1 MPGVPSYKGCD
12 ACRKQKKKCDKAQ
25 PRCAR
30 CERLDIPCV
39 NVGKQRYKF
48 KIQTL
53 NRESS
58 SSSTPQIVDT
68 DGETSS
74 SSASRK
80 SVSPFLF
87 QQALI
92 KVPSNKTTVV
102 THTLVSRLE
111 ITDLRYD
118 ITCYGDFLRH
128 IPARLGRNEA
138 LDASA
143 DALATTFSTLH
154 MPQGYQTI
162 DALTKY
168 GRAINS
174 LRLCLDNP
182 AKARM
187 PETMCAVYL
196 IMICQGWLGRD
207 DDPCTS
213 HGQGLAYL
221 LKAAARENWKAG
233 FETDMVLTFCVPV
246 IIESISNPKV
256 KLEKWFWDML
266 DNFKKNNPPSTAE
279 TRQAKQEGQ
288 DSGGI
293 PSLSIRNLGRLPDFI
308 NNPETHRMEI
318 TCAYHRLCR
327 DLRKVAEIVRAVT
340 WEPGYSP
347 TPMQLRLSRSYNSAY
362 SVLLTVLVIMNCLMQ
377 AFDPY
382 NLALVGEAALCSSE
396 VVSMA
401 RNISQYR
408 PLGASHVPLAL
419 AIAWAA
425 TEEEGLKTQLYDLL
439 KEYQQDWM
447 VTRWDKVGYWW
458 MDKFGELRERLAPR
472 VISPDDDDILIFERM
487 GFAEVGIKL
496 TKTAQRAYK
505 STSGLIQEDE
515 EFLTDTERLKK
526 LVGLIDQGQ
535 SNPEDARQ
543 AGIDENLRQTA
554 KACDEYASQLETL
567 LGFLRRRPGELRA
580 LEALRTAMLRRLRN
594 TEIQALEGKLI
605 NVQIKLLL
613 ALTTSSHSRQSS
625 ALVAI
630 RELKQQNAV
639 LEASTTSK
647 LESIESL
654 IRGIDLKEEGTSNAA
669 KMVISHLDN
678 LVVEAQRVKKHHD
691 FLKSLRFRE
700 IKQRHSAIQDHHK
713 ATFKWVF
720 AKGQT
725 GFREWLEDG
734 SGFFWVK
741 GKAGSGKS
749 TLMKFIATH
758 DDTQSLLRTWGGER
772 RVITASH
779 FFWNAGLPMQKS
791 LTGLFQTILYQVL
804 RECPELIDTI
814 DSPRQ
819 ESSAESSLCDS
830 WDDKTLFRAFEQ
842 LSSQKSL
849 PLRFCFFIDG
859 LDEYTA
865 GAHRYTGTFEELLSP
880 LRSRLNEL
888 PDDLQR
894 YFEHMLQSIE
904 TIYWDSTTRIFR
916 TVIAAEQSLPL
927 LAFELLDREMDDP
940 DYALTMQASPL
951 TDVESEAICKRSNTR
966 LNARCGDL
974 LYVTVNPAEPELFKS
989 QVDFLH
995 RTVRDFFLDTGV
1007 IDDMIQKRPTEKFDP
1022 HLSLCRIML
1031 GLNKVITPGEN
1042 SSQVYNQLYIIVDG
1056 LMHYARSV
1064 EETFTRLEEDEMAE
1078 HDTTSLEQ
1086 VFKIL
1091 DELDRTNCEGLN
1103 HLGVHWTN
1111 IKDPPQ
1117 GTFREGRNKTFLAA
1131 TIQARLALYTADRLK
1146 KNPAEIRQKGGRPLL
1161 DYALRPTMVTPL
1173 QIIHLEQGPVLPIV
1187 ELLLDLGADPNA
1199 GIYIY
1204 ENRTPWELFLEMCH
1218 QHTKQEIKPEH
1229 LLDDIGR
1236 AMELMVQGGA
1246 RTDGLF
1252 QVSYGL
1258 SLKLMVIAGRL
1269 GLPQHC
1275 MNKIEEVVEN
1285 KEQGRSF
1292 LSRMFMW
1299 N

>member
-1 MPGVPSYKGCD
+1 M
-12 ACRKQKKKCDKAQ
+12 A
-25 PRCAR
+25 
-30 CERLDIPCV
+30 E
-39 NVGKQRYKF
+39 
-48 KIQTL
+48 
-53 NRESS
+53 
-58 SSSTPQIVDT
+58 
-68 DGETSS
+68 
-74 SSASRK
+74 
-80 SVSPFLF
+80 
-87 QQALI
+87 
-92 KVPSNKTTVV
+92 
-102 THTLVSRLE
+102 
-111 ITDLRYD
+111 
-118 ITCYGDFLRH
+118 
-128 IPARLGRNEA
+128 
-138 LDASA
+138 
-143 DALATTFSTLH
+143 LA
-154 MPQGYQTI
+154 
-162 DALTKY
+162 
-168 GRAINS
+168 AI
-174 LRLCLDNP
+174 
-182 AKARM
+182 
-187 PETMCAVYL
+187 
-196 IMICQGWLGRD
+196 
-207 DDPCTS
+207 
-213 HGQGLAYL
+213 
-221 LKAAARENWKAG
+221 
-233 FETDMVLTFCVPV
+233 
-246 IIESISNPKV
+246 
-256 KLEKWFWDML
+256 
-266 DNFKKNNPPSTAE
+266 
-279 TRQAKQEGQ
+279 
-288 DSGGI
+288 
-293 PSLSIRNLGRLPDFI
+293 
-308 NNPETHRMEI
+308 
-318 TCAYHRLCR
+318 
-327 DLRKVAEIVRAVT
+327 
-340 WEPGYSP
+340 
-347 TPMQLRLSRSYNSAY
+347 
-362 SVLLTVLVIMNCLMQ
+362 
-377 AFDPY
+377 
-382 NLALVGEAALCSSE
+382 ALVG
-396 VVSMA
+396 
-401 RNISQYR
+401 NILQ
-408 PLGASHVPLAL
+408 
-419 AIAWAA
+419 
-425 TEEEGLKTQLYDLL
+425 
-439 KEYQQDWM
+439 
-447 VTRWDKVGYWW
+447 
-458 MDKFGELRERLAPR
+458 
-472 VISPDDDDILIFERM
+472 
-487 GFAEVGIKL
+487 FAELGIKL

-535 SNPEDARQ
+535 SNPEDVRQ
-543 AGIDENLRQTA
+543 ASIDENLRQTA

-580 LEALRTAMLRRLRN
+580 LEAIRTVMLRRLRN

-630 RELKQQNAV
+630 RELKHQNAV
-639 LEASTTSK
+639 LEANTTTK

-654 IRGIDLKEEGTSNAA
+654 IQGINLKKEGTSNAT

-678 LVVEAQRVKKHHD
+678 LVVEAQRVKKHHN

-700 IKQRHSAIQDHHK
+700 IKQRHR
-713 ATFKWVF
+713 
-720 AKGQT
+720 QT

-779 FFWNAGLPMQKS
+779 FFWNAGLSMQKS

-804 RECPELIDTI
+804 RECPELIDII
-814 DSPRQ
+814 DNPQQ
-819 ESSAESSLCDS
+819 ESSTESSLYDS
-830 WDDKTLFRAFEQ
+830 WDDKALFRAFEQ

-880 LRSRLNEL
+880 LRVLASSNSIKICVSSRPWDAFDREFSHVKWKLQLEDLTREDIRRYVKEELGVHPKFRELSEMDPRCSEIKDTIVKRAQGVFLWVYLVVNSLKRGLLKDDNYTDLQSRLNEL

-951 TDVESEAICKRSNTR
+951 TDVESGAICKRSNTR

-974 LYVTVNPAEPELFKS
+974 LYVTVNPTETGLFKS

-1031 GLNKVITPGEN
+1031 GLNKVIMPDEN
-1042 SSQVYNQLYIIVDG
+1042 SSQVYNQLYVIADG
-1056 LMHYARSV
+1056 LMHYARNV
-1064 EETFTRLEEDEMAE
+1064 EETFKRQEEDGMAE
-1078 HDTTSLEQ
+1078 HDRTSLEQ

-1111 IKDPPQ
+1111 IKDSPL

-1146 KNPAEIRQKGGRPLL
+1146 RNPAEIRQKGGRPLL

-1218 QHTKQEIKPEH
+1218 QHTKQEIKSEH

-1252 QVSYGL
+1252 KVSYST
-1258 SLKLMVIAGRL
+1258 SLKLMVIAGRI
-1269 GLPQHC
+1269 GLPQHFV
-1275 MNKIEEVVEN
+1275 NSIEEVVEN

-1292 LSRMFMW
+1292 LSRMFRW

>member
-1 MPGVPSYKGCD
+1 M
-12 ACRKQKKKCDKAQ
+12 A
-25 PRCAR
+25 
-30 CERLDIPCV
+30 E
-39 NVGKQRYKF
+39 
-48 KIQTL
+48 
-53 NRESS
+53 
-58 SSSTPQIVDT
+58 
-68 DGETSS
+68 
-74 SSASRK
+74 
-80 SVSPFLF
+80 
-87 QQALI
+87 
-92 KVPSNKTTVV
+92 
-102 THTLVSRLE
+102 
-111 ITDLRYD
+111 
-118 ITCYGDFLRH
+118 
-128 IPARLGRNEA
+128 
-138 LDASA
+138 
-143 DALATTFSTLH
+143 LA
-154 MPQGYQTI
+154 
-162 DALTKY
+162 
-168 GRAINS
+168 AI
-174 LRLCLDNP
+174 
-182 AKARM
+182 
-187 PETMCAVYL
+187 
-196 IMICQGWLGRD
+196 
-207 DDPCTS
+207 
-213 HGQGLAYL
+213 
-221 LKAAARENWKAG
+221 
-233 FETDMVLTFCVPV
+233 
-246 IIESISNPKV
+246 
-256 KLEKWFWDML
+256 
-266 DNFKKNNPPSTAE
+266 
-279 TRQAKQEGQ
+279 
-288 DSGGI
+288 
-293 PSLSIRNLGRLPDFI
+293 
-308 NNPETHRMEI
+308 
-318 TCAYHRLCR
+318 
-327 DLRKVAEIVRAVT
+327 
-340 WEPGYSP
+340 
-347 TPMQLRLSRSYNSAY
+347 
-362 SVLLTVLVIMNCLMQ
+362 
-377 AFDPY
+377 
-382 NLALVGEAALCSSE
+382 ALVG
-396 VVSMA
+396 
-401 RNISQYR
+401 NILQ
-408 PLGASHVPLAL
+408 
-419 AIAWAA
+419 
-425 TEEEGLKTQLYDLL
+425 
-439 KEYQQDWM
+439 
-447 VTRWDKVGYWW
+447 
-458 MDKFGELRERLAPR
+458 
-472 VISPDDDDILIFERM
+472 
-487 GFAEVGIKL
+487 FAELGIKL

-535 SNPEDARQ
+535 SNPEDVRQ
-543 AGIDENLRQTA
+543 ASIDENLRQTA

-580 LEALRTAMLRRLRN
+580 LEAIRTVMLRRLRN

-630 RELKQQNAV
+630 RELKHQNAV
-639 LEASTTSK
+639 LEANTTTK

-654 IRGIDLKEEGTSNAA
+654 IQGINLKKEGTSNAT

-678 LVVEAQRVKKHHD
+678 LVVEAQRVKKHHN

-720 AKGQT
+720 TKGQT

-779 FFWNAGLPMQKS
+779 FFWNAGLSMQKS

-804 RECPELIDTI
+804 RECPELIDII
-814 DSPRQ
+814 DNPQQ
-819 ESSAESSLCDS
+819 ESSTESSLYDS
-830 WDDKTLFRAFEQ
+830 WDDKALFRAFEQ

-880 LRSRLNEL
+880 LRVLASSNSIKICVSSRPWDAFDREFSHVKWKLQLEDLTREDIRRYVKEELGVHPKFRKLSEMDPRCSEIKDTIVKRAQGVFLWVYLVVNSLKRGLLKDDNYTDLQSRLNEL

-951 TDVESEAICKRSNTR
+951 TDVESGAICKRSNTR

-974 LYVTVNPAEPELFKS
+974 LYVTVNPTETGLFKS

-1031 GLNKVITPGEN
+1031 GLNKVIMPDEN
-1042 SSQVYNQLYIIVDG
+1042 SSQVYNQLYVIADG
-1056 LMHYARSV
+1056 LMHYARNV
-1064 EETFTRLEEDEMAE
+1064 EETFKRQEEDGMAE
-1078 HDTTSLEQ
+1078 HDRTSLEQ

-1111 IKDPPQ
+1111 IKDSPL

-1146 KNPAEIRQKGGRPLL
+1146 RNPAEIRQKGGRPLL

-1218 QHTKQEIKPEH
+1218 QHTKQEIKSEH

-1252 QVSYGL
+1252 KVSHST
-1258 SLKLMVIAGRL
+1258 SLKLMVIAGRI
-1269 GLPQHC
+1269 GLPQHFV
-1275 MNKIEEVVEN
+1275 NSIEEVVEN

-1292 LSRMFMW
+1292 LSRMFRW